1 MVVDMS
7 RLPEPT
13 DPEREA
19 HLGRVALWLSREDLG
34 WLASRCACTDTTP
47 NEERDQ
53 CGRIRFRARAALHK
67 AGAAPTAAGD
77 L

>member
-1 MVVDMS
+1 MVVDMP
-7 RLPEPT
+7 RPPEPT

-19 HLGRVALWLSREDLG
+19 HLGRIALWLTREDLE

-53 CGRIRFRARAALHK
+53 CGRVRFRARAALHK
-67 AGAAPTAAGD
+67 ARATPTATND